1 MSHAMQTGAY
11 DRREPLPQGTVLRE
25 YTLESVLG
33 HGGFGIVYRARH
45 NESGQVVAIK
55 EFLPL
60 GLAVRDGATVRPRR
74 DADSRDFEDSL
85 SQFLDE
91 ARALVTFSG
100 HESVVACRDFFCA
113 HGTGYLVMEFE
124 EGRSLEEV
132 LANREAEGRPIDDGD
147 LLAVMVPLL
156 EGLSSLHQAG
166 LLHRDLKPSN
176 ILIRQR
182 DKQPVMIDFG
192 LAKHFV
198 TKRSES
204 LDPYTEGYAPLE
216 LVADAGEPGPW
227 TDIYGIGAVMWRM
240 VAGGQRPWEPPNP
253 IRAERRS
260 HAALGGQP
268 DPLPSARK
276 LGASRFTPN
285 RLATIDRCLR
295 LREAERFQ
303 SCDELLDALKNESTD
318 PTGEWIFSDTA
329 GSTETANK
337 RRRWKVAAAAVATV
351 AVLVIA
357 FTQGWG
363 PNLLDLVT
371 GPNGPEVTSSQGTDV
386 ASAENSSGAGASGMK
401 LRERVEGNDSLV
413 PAETREQVTDSAGSV
428 EPSRDDQAAAIEL
441 AATPGR
447 RFRDC
452 DGCPEM
458 IELPI
463 GSYVM
468 GSIGEEVGGFAD
480 EWPTHRVR
488 IRYRLAVGV
497 YEVTF
502 GEWDICVAEGACD
515 QHAADDQGWGRGR
528 RPVNVSWASA
538 QEFLRWLG
546 TKTGEEYRLLSEAEW
561 EYAARAGTQT
571 RYHFG
576 DEISKS
582 RANYGGN
589 VDTAVTVGSY
599 PANAFGL
606 HDVHGNVWEWVA
618 DCWNDSYFDA
628 PSDGSPWL
636 TGDCGQRVVRGGS
649 WVNDARTLRS
659 ALRYS
664 LDAGHWSNGVGFRV
678 ARTIRP

>member
-1 MSHAMQTGAY
+1 MPYSKGSSRGCRRRCHPPVSHAMQTGAY

-55 EFLPL
+55 EFLPI
-60 GLAVRDGATVRPRR
+60 GLAVRDGESVRRA
-74 DADSRDFEDSL
+74 ADSRDFEDAL
-85 SQFLDE
+85 SAFLDE
-91 ARALVTFSG
+91 ARALVAFSG
-100 HESVVACRDFFCA
+100 HESVVACHAFFRA
-113 HGTGYLVMEFE
+113 HGTGYLVMDFE

-182 DKQPVMIDFG
+182 DRQPVMIDFG

-216 LVADAGEPGPW
+216 LVADAGEPGPR

-260 HAALGGQP
+260 HAALGSQP

-303 SCDELLDALKNESTD
+303 GCDELLDALKNESTD

-337 RRRWKVAAAAVATV
+337 RRGWKVAAAAIAIV
-351 AVLVIA
+351 AVVVVA

-363 PNLLDLVT
+363 PNLLELVT
-371 GPNGPEVTSSQGTDV
+371 GPER
-386 ASAENSSGAGASGMK
+386 AG
-401 LRERVEGNDSLV
+401 GNFV
-413 PAETREQVTDSAGSV
+413 
-428 EPSRDDQAAAIEL
+428 
-441 AATPGR
+441 
-447 RFRDC
+447 
-452 DGCPEM
+452 
-458 IELPI
+458 
-463 GSYVM
+463 
-468 GSIGEEVGGFAD
+468 
-480 EWPTHRVR
+480 PTHRRCLGGKLVR
-488 IRYRLAVGV
+488 GRCVGGGASRTNRRQRLLCPDRNTRASEGLGEVGRTESRRSGGRYRTRGHARSAFSGLRWMSRNDRIADRFLRDGFDRRGSGRVRRRMADAS
-497 YEVTF
+497 
-502 GEWDICVAEGACD
+502 GEDPIPTSGRSLRSNFRRM
-515 QHAADDQGWGRGR
+515 GYLRGRGR
-528 RPVNVSWASA
+528 VRPA
-538 QEFLRWLG
+538 RCGRPRLG
-546 TKTGEEYRLLSEAEW
+546 
-561 EYAARAGTQT
+561 
-571 RYHFG
+571 
-576 DEISKS
+576 S
-582 RANYGGN
+582 RATSSERELGERSRIPTVVGHEYG
-589 VDTAVTVGSY
+589 
-599 PANAFGL
+599 
-606 HDVHGNVWEWVA
+606 
-618 DCWNDSYFDA
+618 
-628 PSDGSPWL
+628 
-636 TGDCGQRVVRGGS
+636 
-649 WVNDARTLRS
+649 
-659 ALRYS
+659 
-664 LDAGHWSNGVGFRV
+664 
-678 ARTIRP
+678 